1 MNINFERTDFT
12 HRASLAS
19 KEDIVVEKVDVDHF
33 YEIITFSK
41 HFSQKEFIK
50 TLTREFTEFYRLKNL
65 PSPFHVLIIG
75 IGNDSHT
82 ADSLGPKV
90 VKKIHVNAHLVDFDI
105 HIEGNKIS
113 ALEPGV
119 LGETGIETRRI
130 IESVA
135 EEIDPDLVILID
147 SLVTDHVEDLA
158 HTIVL
163 TDEGLTP
170 GSGLKGLNCEI
181 NENTLKKPVLTIGL
195 ATALEI
201 VLPKEK
207 EGTIPY
213 LMSPSSIDT
222 FVMEMSSLI
231 AKSLDASLLTSEK
244 D

>member
-12 HRASLAS
+12 HRTSLAS

-75 IGNDSHT
+75 IGNDSYT

-147 SLVTDHVEDLA
+147 SPT
-158 HTIVL
+158 
-163 TDEGLTP
+163 
-170 GSGLKGLNCEI
+170 
-181 NENTLKKPVLTIGL
+181 
-195 ATALEI
+195 
-201 VLPKEK
+201 
-207 EGTIPY
+207 
-213 LMSPSSIDT
+213 MSKISPTRSS
-222 FVMEMSSLI
+222 
-231 AKSLDASLLTSEK
+231 
-244 D
+244 